1 MAELA
6 AAVAESAACST
17 KGVTYSVISLVIA
30 VSVSLSGTWDSFSLL
45 FVSRVAILL
54 GCPTP
59 ASFAVVT
66 ELSASLV
73 VVTELSV
80 SFGVV
85 TALSVRVEVVT
96 TPGLRVPVSV

>member
-1 MAELA
+1 MIA
-6 AAVAESAACST
+6 
-17 KGVTYSVISLVIA
+17 GSL
-30 VSVSLSGTWDSFSLL
+30 SLSGTWDSFSLL
-45 FVSRVAILL
+45 FMPRVAMPLA
-54 GCPTP
+54 CPTP
-59 ASFAVVT
+59 AIFALVT

-96 TPGLRVPVSV
+96 TPCLRVPVSV